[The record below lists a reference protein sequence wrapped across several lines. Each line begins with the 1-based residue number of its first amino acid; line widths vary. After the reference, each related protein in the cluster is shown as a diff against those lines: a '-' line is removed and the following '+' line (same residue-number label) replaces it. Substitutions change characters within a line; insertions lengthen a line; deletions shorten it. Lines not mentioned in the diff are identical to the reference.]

1 MIFLD
6 TLIEGPFSPGNGPSA
21 VAGTQVRSPALA
33 SLSRRRW
40 SVVDGG
46 QLAGHGPADAVLV
59 TGAVGRQ
66 TAAMSKRPR
75 VDQDLLHRQAQVA
88 FLAGLLRGDDI
99 DTLVAS
105 VAPCDVPGWFTPDV
119 AILELAV
126 TALDLAS
133 APGSAPLEYEGL
145 REHYLPEV
153 EFRGRIQHRSSQY
166 ALYAAAC
173 MRGGLQPDL
182 LNDAGWWQTRL
193 WIYAV
198 YAAVIY
204 SRAAAERRST
214 TVEQVAR
221 DLAARHGLVED
232 VDVLVRSEDSIRK

>member
-1 MIFLD
+1 L
-6 TLIEGPFSPGNGPSA
+6 
-21 VAGTQVRSPALA
+21 VPA
-33 SLSRRRW
+33 SG
-40 SVVDGG
+40 DD
-46 QLAGHGPADAVLV
+46 PADAVL
-59 TGAVGRQ
+59 GQKPRCRQ

-88 FLAGLLRGDDI
+88 VLAGLLRGDDI

-119 AILELAV
+119 AVLELA
-126 TALDLAS
+126 TSALDLAS
-133 APGSAPLEYEGL
+133 VPGSDPLEYEGL
-145 REHYLPEV
+145 RERYLPEI
-153 EFRGRIQHRSSQY
+153 EFRGRVEHRSSQY

-173 MRGGLQPDL
+173 MRGGLQPDV

-198 YAAVIY
+198 YATVIY
-204 SRAAAERRST
+204 SRAAADRRST
-214 TVEQVAR
+214 TVEQVVH

-232 VDVLVRSEDSIRK
+232 VDVLVRSDDSIRK